1 MAPKNPFVNCKS
13 RKKRKMK
20 VIAQKQPKTY
30 CPRSMVRYDDSPN
43 EYKTIFVCKMCMTCV
58 LDENAVPAHIKRCT
72 EEYKKTI
79 VAPVKNK

>member
-13 RKKRKMK
+13 RKRRKAR
-20 VIAQKQPKTY
+20 VVRKQPKVY

-58 LDENAVPAHIKRCT
+58 LDENSVAAHIQRCA
-72 EEYKKTI
+72 EEFKKPI
-79 VAPVKNK
+79 VEPVKNK